1 MRFTLLTPMEPTMST
16 IDKDKKTKLSAP
28 SDKKFILGFKD
39 GFANDKNGMSFVVAL
54 KILGVRK

>member
-1 MRFTLLTPMEPTMST
+1 MEPTMST